1 MSFTYGNYIMNCTS
15 GHAPIVERGKA
26 FIPNMTDTFEL
37 KDALYNIFGSVPSAK
52 LSLVEQ

>member
-1 MSFTYGNYIMNCTS
+1 MNCTS
-15 GHAPIVERGKA
+15 VNYPIVERGKA

>member
-1 MSFTYGNYIMNCTS
+1 MSFKYGNCIMSCTS
-15 GHAPIVERGKA
+15 GHAPIEERGKA

>member
-1 MSFTYGNYIMNCTS
+1 MNCTS

-52 LSLVEQ
+52 LCLIQ